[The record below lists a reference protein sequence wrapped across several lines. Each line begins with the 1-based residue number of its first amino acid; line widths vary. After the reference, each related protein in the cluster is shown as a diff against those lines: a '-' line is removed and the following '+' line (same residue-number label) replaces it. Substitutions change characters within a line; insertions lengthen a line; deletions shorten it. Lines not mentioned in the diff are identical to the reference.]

1 MYTTTSK
8 NSKYTL
14 PSPSNIPPDHLITR
28 DHLCG
33 FDLNLTYPQNGH
45 FPTLNPPMPRGGA
58 AASHKRK
65 QKEAIFR
72 QALQADIQDGIAMRK
87 REISEDRL
95 AKRDQW
101 KRDLSGRAN
110 GAIDPFYKCDLF
122 DEMVDYA
129 LNFSLPWSGFDFVCL
144 MSVRWC

>member
-1 MYTTTSK
+1 
-8 NSKYTL
+8 
-14 PSPSNIPPDHLITR
+14 
-28 DHLCG
+28 
-33 FDLNLTYPQNGH
+33 
-45 FPTLNPPMPRGGA
+45 MPGGGA

-110 GAIDPFYKCDLF
+110 GTIDPFYKCDLF

-129 LNFSLPWSGFDFVCL
+129 LNFSLPWSELALFKYKTVLMDFDSGEFA
-144 MSVRWC
+144 